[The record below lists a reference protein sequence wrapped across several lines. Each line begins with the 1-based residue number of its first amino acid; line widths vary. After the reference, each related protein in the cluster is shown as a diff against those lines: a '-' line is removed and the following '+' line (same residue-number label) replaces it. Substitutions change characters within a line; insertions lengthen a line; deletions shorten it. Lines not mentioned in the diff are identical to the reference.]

1 MAKVTHYII
10 TLLLLVLAST
20 PVSASVQSQCTHMQQ
35 QNDAMS
41 SSMMAHHAVMADSQ
55 PSQHDCCEQDMQC
68 TCPDSLCHAQ
78 AFIAN
83 SMVVASAV
91 VATKS
96 HLQPSR
102 APTRLATSLFRPPII
117 A

>member
-20 PVSASVQSQCTHMQQ
+20 PVSASVQGQCTHMKQ
-35 QNDAMS
+35 QNDAM

-83 SMVVASAV
+83 SMVVASTV

>member
-10 TLLLLVLAST
+10 TLLLLVLTST

-35 QNDAMS
+35 QNDAM

-83 SMVVASAV
+83 SMVVASTV

>member
-35 QNDAMS
+35 QNGAM